1 MSKPIQIS
9 VAPGTSKANK
19 TGSWRTMRPIFKHDT
34 CNDCRICVLVCPDA
48 CISGA
53 DNIYEANLD
62 YCKGCGICAH
72 ECPVNDIDMIPE
84 AK

>member
-1 MSKPIQIS
+1 MSKPIQLS

-34 CNDCRICVLVCPDA
+34 CNDCRICVIVCPDA
-48 CISGA
+48 CVIGGDFVYNA
-53 DNIYEANLD
+53 DLN

-72 ECPVNDIDMIPE
+72 ECPVDDIDMITE
-84 AK
+84 VK

>member
-9 VAPGTSKANK
+9 VAPGTSRVNK

-34 CNDCRICVLVCPDA
+34 CNDCRICVIVCPDA

-53 DNIYEANLD
+53 DNVYNADLD

-72 ECPVNDIDMIPE
+72 ECPVDDIDMVPE
-84 AK
+84 VK